1 MQEYR
6 WFIRNNSASAI
17 SADRGRFQSDTDAI
31 ASAELLLKQTPA
43 AAVLE
48 VWRGSKLISRIVRE
62 DERTHG
68 PGRTEPGNC

>member
-6 WFIRNNSASAI
+6 WLIRNSSAAAI
-17 SADRGRFQSDTDAI
+17 SADRGRFLNDNDAI

-48 VWRGSKLISRIVRE
+48 VWRGSKLISRT
-62 DERTHG
+62 ERDAAQTSS
-68 PGRTEPGNC
+68 RDNRDPGNC